1 MKDYTT
7 YQNPLTGRY
16 ASKEM
21 SYNFSPQR
29 KHSTWRRLW
38 LALAE
43 SEKALGLAITDEQLD
58 EMRAHLDDID
68 FEEAE
73 RIEAE
78 VRHDVMSHIRTF
90 GEVCPKAKGII
101 HLGATSC
108 FVTDNTELIQMRD
121 GMKILRGK
129 LLDLIDN
136 LAKFAAEYKSMPMLG
151 FTHFQP
157 AQLTTLGKRFSLYIQ
172 DFMFDLA
179 ALDRAIDELPFR
191 GAKGTTGTQASYLD
205 LFGGELREVVDQ
217 VQQLRAQ
224 DLHAVA
230 HLDKLGVVGHETARR
245 AEVDDAFRLRADLA
259 ERADVAHH
267 VVADLRLDA
276 LRFLEVDVVEVGAHF
291 VELFVGDRKSER
303 LFALGEREP
312 ETPPGGVLPLGREV
326 VAHFLACVT
335 SGQGVLIGRVI
346 LHSANLSWGIRVFY
360 NLWF

>member
-43 SEKALGLAITDEQLD
+43 SEQALGLAITDEQLD

-172 DFMFDLA
+172 DFMFDLT

-205 LFGGELREVVDQ
+205 LFGGDCDKVREL
-217 VQQLRAQ
+217 
-224 DLHAVA
+224 
-230 HLDKLGVVGHETARR
+230 
-245 AEVDDAFRLRADLA
+245 
-259 ERADVAHH
+259 
-267 VVADLRLDA
+267 
-276 LRFLEVDVVEVGAHF
+276 
-291 VELFVGDRKSER
+291 DRMVSAKMGFDR
-303 LFALGEREP
+303 PVCL
-312 ETPPGGVLPLGREV
+312 
-326 VAHFLACVT
+326 
-335 SGQGVLIGRVI
+335 SGQT
-346 LHSANLSWGIRVFY
+346 
-360 NLWF
+360 